1 LKVCIGKYNEDGQHR
16 EIEIHDYDT
25 WSMDDTLAHI
35 ILPMLKQLKDTKHG
49 APVVSFKDV
58 PQELLPPDAESFSKL
73 YAQNGEADEN
83 YFKRWDWV
91 LDEMIWAFE
100 QKCKDEWQDEFYGPY
115 TEPTEDDIM
124 GRFEWVD
131 RDGLNQHQKRMS
143 NGFRLF
149 GKYYENL
156 WD

>member
-1 LKVCIGKYNEDGQHR
+1 MDKPGESGQTQ

-25 WSMDDTLAHI
+25 WSMDDTLAPI
-35 ILPMLKQLKDTKHG
+35 ILPMLKQLKATKNG
-49 APVVSFKDV
+49 SPMVDKDDV
-58 PQELLPPDAESFSKL
+58 PLGMGMSEEAKAKLSETGEPDAQ
-73 YAQNGEADEN
+73 YHA
-83 YFKRWDWV
+83 RWDWV

-100 QKCKDEWQDEFYGPY
+100 EKCKDDWQDQFYGGY
-115 TEPTEDDIM
+115 IEDEKCEPLG
-124 GRFEWVD
+124 GRFEWINH
-131 RDGLNQHQKRMS
+131 DGMIKHQKRMS

>member
-1 LKVCIGKYNEDGQHR
+1 MDKPNEDGQHR

-25 WSMDDTLAHI
+25 WSMDDTLAPI

-49 APVVSFKDV
+49 APAVQFKDV
-58 PQELLPPDAESFSKL
+58 PPDLIPPDVDAIIKL
-73 YAQNGEADEN
+73 YAQNGEEDEN

-100 QKCKDEWQDEFYGPY
+100 QKCKDDWDDQFYGPY
-115 TEPTEDDIM
+115 TEPTGDDFM
-124 GRFEWVD
+124 GKFEWID

-156 WD
+156 LD

>member
-1 LKVCIGKYNEDGQHR
+1 MDKPNEDGQHR

-25 WSMDDTLAHI
+25 WSMDDTLAPI

-49 APVVSFKDV
+49 APAVQFKDV
-58 PQELLPPDAESFSKL
+58 PPDLIPPDVDAIIKL
-73 YAQNGEADEN
+73 YAQNGEEDEN

-100 QKCKDEWQDEFYGPY
+100 QKCKDDWDAQFYGPY
-115 TEPTEDDIM
+115 TEPTGDDFM
-124 GRFEWVD
+124 GKFEWID

-149 GKYYENL
+149 GKYFENL